1 LNAKK
6 FHNGKCSNDSYF
18 NQIKSFLISFS
29 GSSHHSEN
37 RLHLAGSGSGS
48 ESASD
53 GRASSVANRQQQ
65 QQQHIVNRQHSNQ
78 ALNRDGIGDLLLFN
92 LRTSF

>member
-1 LNAKK
+1 MRYLLNEKLR
-6 FHNGKCSNDSYF
+6 
-18 NQIKSFLISFS
+18 FL

-53 GRASSVANRQQQ
+53 GRTSSVANRQQH
-65 QQQHIVNRQHSNQ
+65 HIVNRQHSNQ
-78 ALNRDGIGDLLLFN
+78 ALNRDGIGDLPFYLKKIQGDF
-92 LRTSF
+92 F